1 MTTTPKKT
9 VWLIEDNTALCRT
22 IARVIGAI
30 KGLACTAQYYR
41 CEEALAC
48 LAEPAVPRPDIIL
61 LDVGLP
67 GMSGLDGIARLKEL
81 APATQVVILTVFDD
95 DDKIYRAVCAG
106 ASGYLL
112 KGAGMDELASAL
124 EQVMRGGAPMTPR
137 VARRVLEMFSRLAPR
152 ETAPTPVLSPRERQV
167 VEGMAEGL
175 TNKEIAAKL
184 GLSTH
189 TTDGYTRSI
198 YEKLHVKTRSGA
210 VAKMMHGRS
219 FDGR

>member
-1 MTTTPKKT
+1 MTAAKKT
-9 VWLIEDNTALCRT
+9 VWLIEDNAALCRT

-30 KGLACTAQYYR
+30 RGLACTAKYYR
-41 CEEALAC
+41 CEDALAR
-48 LAEPAVPRPDIIL
+48 LADPTAPRPDIVL

-67 GMSGLDGIARLKEL
+67 GMSGLDGISLLKEL
-81 APATQVVILTVFDD
+81 APATHIVILTVFDD
-95 DDKIYRAVCAG
+95 DEKIYRAVCAG

-112 KGAGMDELASAL
+112 KGADMDELATAL
-124 EQVMRGGAPMTPR
+124 GQIMRGGAPMTPR

-152 ETAPTPVLSPRERQV
+152 ETTVLALSPRERQV

-210 VAKMMHGRS
+210 VAKMMHGRP
-219 FDGR
+219 FDTR